1 MDIEFEINN
10 TTLALLGPSGCGKTM
25 TLKCIAGIE
34 TPDEGE
40 IVLNGRTLFNDKKG
54 INVIPQ
60 DRRVGLLFQSY
71 ALFPNMTLKENILIG
86 IRKDKKDKEKIIKQV
101 IKDFSLDGLEDNYP
115 HQLSGGQQQRVALAR
130 MIVNEPEILM
140 LDEPLSALDEHL
152 KWQMER
158 ELVDII
164 NRHTGEIIYVSH
176 NKDEV
181 FRISDLIAVINNGKI
196 EEYSKKSDLFNKPNS
211 IYSAIL
217 TGYKNISRAKKIN
230 ENKVLAIDWNLE
242 LECENIKDNVK
253 YIAIHE
259 QDIDICNY
267 NDSENIF
274 KFNIVNIIENIQSNI
289 AILSN
294 SNVLKPYIYMELP
307 KDGLDKIKNSIY
319 IKFNKDKLILFY

>member
-86 IRKDKKDKEKIIKQV
+86 IRKDKKNKEKIIEQV

-164 NRHTGEIIYVSH
+164 NKHTGEIIYVSH

-294 SNVLKPYIYMELP
+294 SKALKPYIYMELP
-307 KDGLDKIKNSIY
+307 KNSLEKNKNSIY
-319 IKFNKDKLILFY
+319 VKFNKDKLILFY

>member
-54 INVIPQ
+54 INVSPQ
-60 DRRVGLLFQSY
+60 DRIVGLLFQSY

-86 IRKDKKDKEKIIKQV
+86 IRKDKKNKEKIIEQV

-164 NRHTGEIIYVSH
+164 NKHTGEIIYVSH

-294 SNVLKPYIYMELP
+294 SKALKPYIYMELP
-307 KDGLDKIKNSIY
+307 KNGLEKNKNSIY
-319 IKFNKDKLILFY
+319 VKFNKDKLILFY

>member
-1 MDIEFEINN
+1 
-10 TTLALLGPSGCGKTM
+10 M

-54 INVIPQ
+54 INVSPQ
-60 DRRVGLLFQSY
+60 DRIVGLLFQSY

-86 IRKDKKDKEKIIKQV
+86 IRKDKKNKEKIIEQV

-164 NRHTGEIIYVSH
+164 NKHTGEIIYVSH

-294 SNVLKPYIYMELP
+294 SKALKPYIYMELP
-307 KDGLDKIKNSIY
+307 KNGLEKNKNSIY
-319 IKFNKDKLILFY
+319 VKFNKDKLILFY

>member
-1 MDIEFEINN
+1 
-10 TTLALLGPSGCGKTM
+10 M

-86 IRKDKKDKEKIIKQV
+86 IRKDKKNKEKIIEQV

-164 NRHTGEIIYVSH
+164 NKHTGEIIYVSH

-294 SNVLKPYIYMELP
+294 SKALKPYIYMELP
-307 KDGLDKIKNSIY
+307 KNSLEKNKNSIY
-319 IKFNKDKLILFY
+319 VKFNKDKLILFY

>member
-54 INVIPQ
+54 INVSPQ
-60 DRRVGLLFQSY
+60 DRIVGLLFQSY

-86 IRKDKKDKEKIIKQV
+86 IRKDKKNKEKIIEQV

-164 NRHTGEIIYVSH
+164 NKHTGEIIYVSH

-196 EEYSKKSDLFNKPNS
+196 EEFSKKSDLFSKPSS

-230 ENKVLAIDWNLE
+230 ENKVLAINWNLE

-274 KFNIVNIIENIQSNI
+274 KFNIVSIIENIQSNI

-294 SNVLKPYIYMELP
+294 SKALKPYIYMELP
-307 KDGLDKIKNSIY
+307 KNGLEKNKNSIY
-319 IKFNKDKLILFY
+319 VKFNKDKLILFY